1 MSRQVANEIQQ
12 PKPFDLV
19 GNPILVGGIGSGF
32 EAVLQFRIHDG
43 HDERTG
49 HFTVGG
55 GTGEPS
61 QAAAS
66 ASGMLFRPLPTAR
79 SDPAP
84 APNEH
89 HASEQVAL
97 DQQNVELTRVGL
109 VDPAKDQRVLDR

>member
-19 GNPILVGGIGSGF
+19 GNPILVGGIGSRF

-61 QAAAS
+61 QP
-66 ASGMLFRPLPTAR
+66 PLPPHWHALQTAPDRAFR
-79 SDPAP
+79 SGPSA
-84 APNEH
+84 E
-89 HASEQVAL
+89 
-97 DQQNVELTRVGL
+97 
-109 VDPAKDQRVLDR
+109 

>member
-1 MSRQVANEIQQ
+1 MVLMSRQVANEIQQ

-55 GTGEPS
+55 GTGKPS
-61 QAAAS
+61 QP
-66 ASGMLFRPLPTAR
+66 PLPPHWNALQTAPDRAFR
-79 SDPAP
+79 SGPSA
-84 APNEH
+84 E
-89 HASEQVAL
+89 
-97 DQQNVELTRVGL
+97 
-109 VDPAKDQRVLDR
+109 